1 MISDIGT
8 IMWKEGKEILALY
21 GSRRGGPLGILI
33 FVGLLGVYWPLQAG
47 RDWITSPVSLAYWA
61 WVPPFLV
68 STVVADSFAGER
80 ERHTLETLLA
90 TRLPDRA
97 ILLGKIGAA
106 VAYGWGFTLMVM
118 LLGLVAVNVVHGR
131 GQLLLYPLTVVLGGT
146 VLSVLAALMAASI
159 GVLVSLRASTVRQ
172 AQQSLSIGLMV
183 LVFIPVLGVQL
194 IPSDARRWLLE
205 MAVNAGVEQLV
216 ALAAAFLLSFDIGL
230 LLAAAT
236 RFQRAKLVA

>member
-8 IMWKEGKEILALY
+8 IVWKEGKEILALY
-21 GSRRGGPLGILI
+21 GSRRGGPLGMLI
-33 FVGLLGVYWPLQAG
+33 FIGLLGIYWPLQAG

-131 GQLLLYPLTVVLGGT
+131 GQLLLYPLTVVLSGT
-146 VLSVLAALMAASI
+146 LLSVLAALMAASI

-183 LVFIPVLGVQL
+183 LVFVPVLGVQL
-194 IPSDARRWLLE
+194 IPADLRMRLME

-216 ALAAAFLLSFDIGL
+216 ALVAVFLLSFDIGL
-230 LLAAAT
+230 LLAANA
-236 RFQRAKLVA
+236 RFQRSKLIV

>member
-8 IMWKEGKEILALY
+8 IMWKEGKEILAIY
-21 GSRRGGPLGILI
+21 GSRRGGALGMLI
-33 FVGLLGVYWPLQAG
+33 FIGLLGIYWPLQAG
-47 RDWITSPVSLAYWA
+47 RDWVTSPVSLAYWV

-97 ILLGKIGAA
+97 ILLGKIAAA

-131 GQLLLYPLTVVLGGT
+131 GQLLLYPLGVVLSGT
-146 VLSVLAALMAASI
+146 VLSVLAALMAATI
-159 GVLVSLRASTVRQ
+159 GVLVSLQASTVRQ
-172 AQQSLSIGLMV
+172 AQQSLSIGLLV
-183 LVFIPVLGVQL
+183 LVFVPIVGIQL
-194 IPSDARRWLLE
+194 IPSDIRERFLE

-216 ALAAAFLLSFDIGL
+216 ALAAAFLLSFDVGL
-230 LLAAAT
+230 LLATIA
-236 RFQRAKLVA
+236 RFQRSKLII